1 MSKLSWSFLLVTS
14 KSVSKVRQF
23 KMSTFAAVLIGVISL
38 AGSIGLIRLV
48 TFSATYSIAKFGS
61 YEAKREN
68 VGLSLKVKFL
78 SRFILKQS
86 DKLKGLVRFED
97 KVRLQYG
104 MNKIS
109 PDVRLAGVG
118 GRPLSEEMLIAK
130 LLDPILVKAESVKD
144 SLEVLLRQAE
154 LQESTLTQVTK
165 NLDKIQRVWCQRP
178 SIWPT
183 DGRLTSTFGW
193 RLHPVL
199 GVNMFHEGLDIA
211 NRAWTPVYATAE
223 GKVKYRGVKDDYGN
237 VVVLEHGNNFETLY
251 AHLNRVVVSQGD
263 VVRRGQL
270 IAYMGSTGR
279 ATGPHLHYEVHIEGR
294 LANPLSYILPTD
306 IIID

>member
-1 MSKLSWSFLLVTS
+1 MNKLGWSFVLVTS

-23 KMSTFAAVLIGVISL
+23 RIPAFVAILIGVITF
-38 AGSIGLIRLV
+38 AGMAGLIRLV
-48 TFSATYSIAKFGS
+48 AFSTSYSIAKFGS

-68 VGLSLKVKFL
+68 DGLSLKIKFL

-86 DKLKGLVRFED
+86 DKLKDLVRFED

-104 MNKIS
+104 MNRIS
-109 PDVRLAGVG
+109 SDVRLAGVG

-130 LLDPILVKAESVKD
+130 LLDPMLVRAESVKD

-154 LQESTLTQVTK
+154 LQESTLTQVTS
-165 NLDKIQRVWCQRP
+165 NLDRLQRVWCQRP

-199 GVNMFHEGLDIA
+199 GINMFHEGLDIA
-211 NRAWTPVYATAE
+211 NKAWTPVYATAD
-223 GKVKYRGVKDDYGN
+223 GKVKFRGVRDDYGN
-237 VVVLEHGNNFETLY
+237 AIILQHGNNLETLY
-251 AHLNRVVVSQGD
+251 GHLNKILISQGD
-263 VVRRGQL
+263 IVRRGQL
-270 IAYMGSTGR
+270 IGYMGNTGR
-279 ATGPHLHYEVHIEGR
+279 STGPHLHYEVHIDGR
-294 LANPLSYILPTD
+294 LANPLSYILPAD